1 MGCGCNQNKPKAA
14 AAVPP
19 TQYKVR
25 IINHS
30 PTPVAL
36 VGKSSNKNYGPFKD
50 GDRIMVDV
58 VDYQAEPEKFVN
70 L

>member
-1 MGCGCNQNKPKAA
+1 MGCGCNQKEPKAA

-30 PTPVAL
+30 ATVEPL
-36 VGKSSNKNYGPFKD
+36 VGKSTGKTYGSFKD
-50 GDRIMVDV
+50 GDRIRIDV
-58 VDYQAEPEKFVN
+58 VDYEAEPEKFVK

>member
-1 MGCGCNQNKPKAA
+1 MGCGCNQKKPSVAA
-14 AAVPP
+14 ATPP

-30 PTPVAL
+30 PTSIAL
-36 VGKSSNKNYGPFKD
+36 VGKSSGRTYGNFKD

-58 VDYQAEPEKFVN
+58 VDYDAEPEKFVK

>member
-1 MGCGCNQNKPKAA
+1 MGCGCNQKKPSVAA
-14 AAVPP
+14 ATPP

-30 PTPVAL
+30 PTAVAMI
-36 VGKSSNKNYGPFKD
+36 GKSTGKNYGMFKD
-50 GDRIMVDV
+50 GDRIMVEV
-58 VDYQAEPEKFVN
+58 VDYDAEPEKFVK